1 MLGRSLMRLRSAAT
15 ASAAAAAA
23 ASVVAA
29 RSAAMSLAEPA
40 ADQEPQ
46 EKPKQ
51 CLQLNLL
58 PSSTTVVLDNYKALY
73 ERVVADRVLIRPC
86 ITELL
91 ASVPLRALAIVED
104 GSTQSLLVV
113 PSVKL
118 WTGPPDL
125 SGSSSDSVGYP
136 VLPISIGEEQIPQ
149 SPPRPPPPDDAASTS
164 AAKPAPSMLPPPPP
178 APPPRAAA
186 PAAVAP
192 SSEASE
198 PDAASTGS
206 IEEEP
211 EVPTLWEQVELPW
224 QLLER
229 AGVLVIERDA
239 DAMPLS
245 VSLATGGI
253 AWSGE
258 LPAGGQNPGVHPR
271 TVTVRL
277 IDSAT
282 SEKLALQAKSEVP
295 ECGFCRFMK
304 NGPCGDVFI
313 AWEACVDA
321 AKDAGEDFV
330 EKCGKATLAL
340 KACTD
345 QHPEYYG
352 EL

>member
-1 MLGRSLMRLRSAAT
+1 MLGRSLARLRSAAT
-15 ASAAAAAA
+15 ASAAAAA
-23 ASVVAA
+23 VVSA
-29 RSAAMSLAEPA
+29 RSVAMSFAEPA
-40 ADQEPQ
+40 AAQEPHV
-46 EKPKQ
+46 EKSKQ

-86 ITELL
+86 ITELF

-113 PSVKL
+113 PSEKL

-149 SPPRPPPPDDAASTS
+149 SPLRPPPPDDAASTS
-164 AAKPAPSMLPPPPP
+164 AAKPTPSTLPPP
-178 APPPRAAA
+178 APPGAAA

-192 SSEASE
+192 GSEASE
-198 PDAASTGS
+198 PAAASTGS
-206 IEEEP
+206 TEEER

-277 IDSAT
+277 IDAAASD
-282 SEKLALQAKSEVP
+282 KLALHAKSEVP

-330 EKCGKATLAL
+330 ERCGKATLAL

>member
-1 MLGRSLMRLRSAAT
+1 M
-15 ASAAAAAA
+15 
-23 ASVVAA
+23 
-29 RSAAMSLAEPA
+29 
-40 ADQEPQ
+40 
-46 EKPKQ
+46 
-51 CLQLNLL
+51 
-58 PSSTTVVLDNYKALY
+58 
-73 ERVVADRVLIRPC
+73 
-86 ITELL
+86 
-91 ASVPLRALAIVED
+91 
-104 GSTQSLLVV
+104 
-113 PSVKL
+113 
-118 WTGPPDL
+118 
-125 SGSSSDSVGYP
+125 
-136 VLPISIGEEQIPQ
+136 
-149 SPPRPPPPDDAASTS
+149 
-164 AAKPAPSMLPPPPP
+164 
-178 APPPRAAA
+178 
-186 PAAVAP
+186 
-192 SSEASE
+192 
-198 PDAASTGS
+198 
-206 IEEEP
+206 
-211 EVPTLWEQVELPW
+211 PTLWEQVELPW

-330 EKCGKATLAL
+330 ERCGKATLAL